1 MSIRLK
7 IIFIVLPLLVSTL
20 LITGIASS
28 LAAEVGITKV
38 AIEFLA
44 FKANEVA
51 KYADSQWTVL
61 EGNDLGNNQEF
72 VKVAK
77 DAVVSYAR
85 SLAKSTTELTLAL
98 DSQGQLAASTRDP
111 APTTQELAALRE
123 LQTSGKVGWQTFR
136 LGTEER
142 VAQTFIFEPF
152 GWYIVISE
160 ARETFFAG
168 VQEINHQNY
177 IILGVSIFAAL
188 VLLLWFAAYLTRPV
202 RTMVNA
208 MNLIIRENNL
218 AHRVQ
223 VDYQDEIGDMAQT
236 FNLMVSDLENA
247 NTQIKNFA
255 LQSVLAQ
262 KREQKIRNIFQMY
275 VPAHVL
281 DEVMG
286 NIGAHL
292 AEKNSE
298 LAILFS
304 DIRGFTTLSETMAPD
319 ELVRNLNRYFS
330 VMVDIIMSKQG
341 VVDKFIGDAI
351 MAFFGAPVQ
360 GPNDALAAVTAALS
374 MLEAL
379 EVFNKE
385 QRDAGKVEFQIGI
398 GINYGLVT
406 VGNIGSEQKK
416 INYTVIGDMVNLA
429 SRLEGLCKQ
438 YHQKLVVSESVY
450 QRVGHYVYARMLD
463 RVIAKGKTTGET
475 IYTLR
480 GTLTETE
487 KKAWATYHTGLAH
500 YYKREFTKARS
511 YFSQV
516 LAQLPGDFLAQEF
529 LERTN
534 HCIANPPP
542 PDWTGV
548 EEKHEK

>member
-1 MSIRLK
+1 MTIRLK

-20 LITGIASS
+20 LISGIASS
-28 LAAEVGITKV
+28 LSAEVGITKV
-38 AIEFLA
+38 AIDFLS
-44 FKANEVA
+44 FKANELF
-51 KYADSQWTVL
+51 KYSDSQWDVL
-61 EGNDLGNNQEF
+61 ASNGLDTNQEF
-72 VKVAK
+72 ISVAK
-77 DAVVSYAR
+77 ESTLSYAR
-85 SLAKSTTELTLAL
+85 TLVKSPTELILAL
-98 DSQGQLAASTRDP
+98 DSQGNLAMNTSEKP
-111 APTTQELAALRE
+111 LTQEDLSDLRAH
-123 LQTSGKVGWQTFR
+123 QSTKAVGWQSFK
-136 LGTEER
+136 LGQEDR
-142 VAQTFIFEPF
+142 VAQTFFFEPF
-152 GWYIVISE
+152 QWYLVVSE

-168 VQEINHQNY
+168 VQEIIYQNY
-177 IILGVSIFAAL
+177 IILGLSILAAL
-188 VLLLWFAAYLTRPV
+188 VLLLWFATFLTRPV
-202 RTMVNA
+202 RNMVQA
-208 MNLIIRENNL
+208 MNVIIRDNNL
-218 AHRVQ
+218 AHRVD
-223 VDYQDEIGDMAQT
+223 VEYKDEIGEMAQT

-247 NTQIKNFA
+247 TTQIKNFA

-292 AEKNSE
+292 TEKNTE

-319 ELVRNLNRYFS
+319 ELVKNLNKYFS
-330 VMVDIIMSKQG
+330 VMVDIIMNKQG

-360 GPNDALAAVTAALS
+360 GANDALASVSVALD

-379 EVFNKE
+379 DVFNEE
-385 QRDAGKVEFQIGI
+385 QKKSNKVQFQIGV

-438 YHQKLVVSESVY
+438 YHQKIVVSESVY
-450 QRVGHYVYARMLD
+450 QRVGHYVYCRMLD

-475 IYTLR
+475 IYTLKAR
-480 GTLTETE
+480 LTETE
-487 KKAWATYHTGLAH
+487 KQAWATYHTGLTH
-500 YYKREFTKARS
+500 YYKKEFSKAKS
-511 YFSQV
+511 LFTQV
-516 LAQLPGDFLAQEF
+516 LALLPGDFLAQEF
-529 LERTN
+529 LDRCN
-534 HCIANPPP
+534 LYISSPPP
-542 PDWTGV
+542 PGWTGV
-548 EEKHEK
+548 EEKHDK